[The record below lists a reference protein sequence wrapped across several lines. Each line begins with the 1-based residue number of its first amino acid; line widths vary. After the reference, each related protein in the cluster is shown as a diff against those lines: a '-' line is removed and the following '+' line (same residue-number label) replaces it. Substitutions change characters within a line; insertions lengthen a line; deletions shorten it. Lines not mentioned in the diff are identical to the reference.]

1 MSETLRDACRASL
14 DAAGKTYHYY
24 SLAALAKT
32 YPALEKLP
40 YSLKVLLENLLR
52 NEDGGSVTKADIEA
66 LANWADNGQKGEI
79 AFRPSRILLQDFT
92 GVPAVVDLAAMRDAM
107 QTIGGNPE
115 KINPLS
121 PVDLVIDHCNTM
133 GVQVALSSHWANG
146 GSGATDLAELV
157 ADLCDSDER
166 SANAL
171 HDSFVY
177 PDSASLWEKIEAI
190 ALKIYGASEVTA
202 STKVRTRLKELSEEV
217 NRVRRLP
224 AIALVNR
231 HPNIAFFGGTVVI
244 AIIVLAA
251 FANVA
256 NAGGFP
262 TANPSQPK

>member
-107 QTIGGNPE
+107 
-115 KINPLS
+115 
-121 PVDLVIDHCNTM
+121 
-133 GVQVALSSHWANG
+133 
-146 GSGATDLAELV
+146 
-157 ADLCDSDER
+157 
-166 SANAL
+166 
-171 HDSFVY
+171 
-177 PDSASLWEKIEAI
+177 
-190 ALKIYGASEVTA
+190 
-202 STKVRTRLKELSEEV
+202 
-217 NRVRRLP
+217 
-224 AIALVNR
+224 
-231 HPNIAFFGGTVVI
+231 
-244 AIIVLAA
+244 
-251 FANVA
+251 
-256 NAGGFP
+256 
-262 TANPSQPK
+262 